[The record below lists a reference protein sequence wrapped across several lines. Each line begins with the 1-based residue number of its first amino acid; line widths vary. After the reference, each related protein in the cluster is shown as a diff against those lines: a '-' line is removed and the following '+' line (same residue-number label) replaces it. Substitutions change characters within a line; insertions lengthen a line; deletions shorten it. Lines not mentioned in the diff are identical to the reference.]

1 MYKDWKYYLMQPK
14 ADQPELF
21 MCTVLLLIVQMIRC
35 QLSLWKWKKFI
46 NSTVGTNE
54 FQMLFLELI
63 LYAGM
68 F

>member
-1 MYKDWKYYLMQPK
+1 MYEDWKYYLMPPK

-21 MCTVLLLIVQMIRC
+21 TCTVLLLTAQMIRC
-35 QLSLWKWKKFI
+35 QLPLSKSKKFI